1 MKTIDRQPQQR
12 RAETIFGGFTLIE
25 LLVVIAII
33 AILASMLLPALGQAK
48 LRAQGVHCMNHSK
61 QLGLAW
67 VMYAHDNNDVAL
79 GGFDKPKP
87 WLVFADFSIPS
98 IGTDPGI
105 LTNSPTWP
113 YANSLQIFRCAADPS
128 KLKVGGKLLPRVI
141 SYSQN
146 VFIGRDNVFA
156 PIVPTRKPVKKLS
169 DLTGPGPSD
178 VWVFIDEHE
187 NSINDSHYIGFVNY
201 KTHAKQTWVDAPSGR
216 HGNAAG
222 IVFADGHSEIHKW
235 KTPGLKKRRLNP
247 DGSMPRD
254 PLVILG
260 VSAVQDWQWTADHSA
275 PLK

>member
-1 MKTIDRQPQQR
+1 MNTNILPLKNRIASDGR
-12 RAETIFGGFTLIE
+12 RAFTLIE

-33 AILASMLLPALGQAK
+33 AILASLLLPALGQAK
-48 LRAQGVHCMNHSK
+48 LRAQGIHCMNNSK
-61 QLGLAW
+61 QFGLAW
-67 VMYAHDNNDVAL
+67 IMYAHDNNDVAL

-87 WLVFADFSIPS
+87 WIEDWYNNSLLAI
-98 IGTDPGI
+98 DPRI

-113 YANSLQIFRCAADPS
+113 YVNSIQVFRCAADPS

-146 VFIGRDNVFA
+146 VFIGRDNIFA
-156 PIVPTRKPVKKLS
+156 PLVPTRKPVRNLS

-187 NSINDSHYIGFVNY
+187 NSINDEHYIGFVNY
-201 KTHAKQTWVDAPSGR
+201 TTHANQTWVDAPSGR

-222 IVFADGHSEIHKW
+222 LVFADGHSEIHKW
-235 KTPGLKKRRLNP
+235 KTPGLKKRKLNS

-260 VSAVQDWQWTADHSA
+260 VSAVQDWQWTVNHSA